1 MKKKLPNFGD
11 VISSAKFAF
20 GYYDHNGRKLN
31 KKVIFVDGTTVSHPI
46 EMTVSED
53 DRLRTVAKTGK
64 IPPRT
69 VTLGLGAYDPSRATA
84 KFVVEMAN
92 MEGGG
97 TGHGAGDVYPDG
109 WHVEA
114 RRLNK
119 DGTYNPKGE
128 VILFY
133 MTGCFSNMV
142 EKKDVQIVSK
152 LKVQTLVG

>member
-1 MKKKLPNFGD
+1 MKKKLPNLGD

-20 GYYDHNGRKLN
+20 GYHPYSGQRRN
-31 KKVIFVDGTTVSHPI
+31 KKIILVDGKTEKYPI
-46 EMTVSED
+46 EMTVSEES
-53 DRLRTVAKTGK
+53 RLRTTAKIGK

-69 VTLGLGAYDPSRATA
+69 VTLELGAHDPSRATA
-84 KFVVEMAN
+84 KFVVEKAN

-114 RRLNK
+114 RRLNE

-133 MTGCFSNMV
+133 MSGCFTNTV
-142 EKKDVQIVSK
+142 EMKDIQIVSK
-152 LKVQTLVG
+152 MDVRAQFA